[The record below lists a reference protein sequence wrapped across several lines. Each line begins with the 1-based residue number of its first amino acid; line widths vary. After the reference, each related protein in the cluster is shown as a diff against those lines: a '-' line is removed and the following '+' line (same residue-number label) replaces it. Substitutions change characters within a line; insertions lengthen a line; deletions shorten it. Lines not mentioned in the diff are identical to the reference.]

1 MLCRRDDQAQ
11 AMLERLKGG
20 MIGTLIAALF
30 CLFVVPV
37 AAELIA
43 HGTEASAR

>member
-1 MLCRRDDQAQ
+1 MQVHRGDHAQ
-11 AMLERLKGG
+11 AMLDRLKGG
-20 MIGTLIAALF
+20 LIGSLLAAVF

-43 HGTEASAR
+43 HGTEALHP